1 MGFIRNAF
9 RLTAIGASAGVAWSL
24 LGVDHN
30 VALALPVPSD
40 TFETLPTEIGHVAL
54 HRTTDGEGDPVLLI
68 HSVNAAASSYEMS
81 PLFQHWKGS
90 RPVVAMD
97 LPGFGFSD
105 RGDLAYTPEQMASA
119 IVDVLEATGPA
130 HVCALSLGSEF
141 AARAAVDR
149 PDLFRSL
156 TLISPTGLSGSHNE
170 PMEFLGDL
178 LRLPVVGQV
187 AYDLLVTK
195 PVLRYFLNKSTSG
208 APDDGLVEYA
218 YSAAHQ
224 PGARFAPAAFLSG
237 TLFTNDAA
245 ETIYEELAVP
255 TLVLHDEDP
264 YTDFKELPGVMG
276 EHVVWRAVR
285 IPDTTGLPQF
295 EALDA
300 TVSAI
305 EEFWNTTLV
314 EGTTTPRP

>member
-1 MGFIRNAF
+1 MGFLRNVL
-9 RLTAIGASAGVAWSL
+9 RVTALGATAGIAWSRFR
-24 LGVDHN
+24 VDHS

-40 TFETLPTEIGHVAL
+40 IFETLPTDTGHVAL
-54 HRTTDGEGDPVLLI
+54 HRSTAGNGEPVLLI

-81 PLFQHWKGS
+81 PLFKRWKGS
-90 RPVVAMD
+90 HPVVAMD

-105 RGDLAYTPEQMASA
+105 RGDLAYTPEGMASA
-119 IVDVLEATGPA
+119 IVDVLAATGPA

-156 TLISPTGLSGSHNE
+156 TLISPTGLSGSPSE
-170 PMEFLGDL
+170 PMELLGDL

-195 PVLRYFLNKSTSG
+195 PVLRYFLNKSTTG
-208 APDDGLVEYA
+208 APENGLVEYA
-218 YSAAHQ
+218 YHTAHQ
-224 PGARFAPAAFLSG
+224 PGARFAPAAFLAG
-237 TLFTNDAA
+237 TLFTENAA

-264 YTDFKELPGVMG
+264 YTDFKELPDVMG
-276 EHVVWRAVR
+276 EHVVWRAAH
-285 IPDTTGLPQF
+285 IPETAGLPQF
-295 EALDA
+295 EALNA
-300 TVSAI
+300 TGSAI
-305 EEFWNTTLV
+305 EEFWTTTLV